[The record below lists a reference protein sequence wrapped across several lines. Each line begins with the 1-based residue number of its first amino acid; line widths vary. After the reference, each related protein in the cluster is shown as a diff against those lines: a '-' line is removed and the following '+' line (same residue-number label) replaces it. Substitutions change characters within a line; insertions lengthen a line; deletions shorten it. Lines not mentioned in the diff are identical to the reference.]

1 MVVQERRARARERS
15 IDSIDSISHG
25 VGGYCA
31 AAVFVR
37 WGNVSCRGT
46 ERSRGVNEDEGA
58 GRIAQERETRSIIPR
73 PRTERMSMF
82 VMDLLWSTHSHA
94 GLR

>member
-1 MVVQERRARARERS
+1 MQFFPFRVERSGSLNTTDAVQSQLEERAGGGTGETGKSERRS

-46 ERSRGVNEDEGA
+46 ERSRGVKEDEGA
-58 GRIAQERETRSIIPR
+58 GRIAQERET
-73 PRTERMSMF
+73 
-82 VMDLLWSTHSHA
+82 
-94 GLR
+94 